1 MMLRPSLYD
10 IINED
15 QCYYSFVI
23 AVAKRAR
30 EIVDEYNAEKEIL
43 SEKSVN
49 LAVNQFA
56 LGNYTIVED
65 QDV

>member
-30 EIVDEYNAEKEIL
+30 EIVDEYNTKKEIL
-43 SEKSVN
+43 SEKPVN

-56 LGNYTIVED
+56 LGDYTIVED